1 MPSYPKQ
8 TKQSVGHSIMTA
20 FIFPKMEP
28 KYYLRTT
35 TVSYQLSNNQ
45 NLIAT
50 SIGKLQRDN
59 ILIVSTNM
67 EDIVNTVE
75 K

>member
-1 MPSYPKQ
+1 
-8 TKQSVGHSIMTA
+8 
-20 FIFPKMEP
+20 
-28 KYYLRTT
+28 LRAT

-45 NLIAT
+45 NMIVT

-75 K
+75 KRTT